1 MLFRDRSREAPNT
14 RPLLPLREVV
24 VFPHTPMSLIIGRP
38 KSLAAVEAA
47 NNSASREIFLAAQRS
62 GENVNPEEGDVY
74 DFGTIATIE
83 QVLNLPD
90 GNVKILV
97 EGKRRA
103 RIIRFV
109 ASDPYFDVELDEPG
123 TVRDASGKPIPD
135 ADLEVQALV
144 RTVKT
149 TFERYVKLNRAVP
162 PEMLLTVN
170 ALEDPDRLADTL
182 IAPLQFKLEERQ
194 ELLEMI
200 DVGARLERIY
210 KALLTEIEF
219 LQVEKKLKSRVKRE
233 RENNQR
239 EFWLNEQMKAIN
251 KELGDK
257 EGRSD
262 LEELAQALAAK
273 NLPADVQ
280 NRAEKELRKLSQ
292 MNMMSA
298 EATVVRNYL
307 DWIVALPWIEESDG
321 ETSLSDAARIL
332 DADHFGLRKIKE
344 RILEY
349 LAVSTLVDK
358 MRGPILCLV
367 GPPGVGKT
375 SLARSIANATRRPF
389 VKISL
394 GGVRDEAEIRGHR
407 RTYIGAMPGKL
418 LHAMKRAE
426 KIDPVILLDEVDK
439 MSADFRGDPS
449 AALLEVLDPE
459 QNNQFQDHYLDID
472 YDLSNV
478 TFICT
483 ANTLQGIPL
492 PLQDRLEIIELSGYT
507 EQEKVAIARRYL
519 LPRQME
525 LNGISPG
532 SGVLFPAGAASTSS
546 TPAPPRAF
554 GEGDPASLQ
563 TELAGGNL
571 AISNRALL
579 DIIRRYT
586 KESGVRD
593 LERQLARISRKV
605 ARRVVKY
612 GPSIRIKVVTGNLE
626 RLLGPARFLVDQRE
640 KEDQI
645 GLVKGMAVS
654 YAGGELL
661 NIEVAAVPGK
671 GQLTLTGLLGESLQE
686 SGRAGFT
693 YIRSRA
699 EALGLEADFHETTD
713 LHIHYPGRGGRS
725 DGPSAGI
732 AMATAMVSALT
743 GIPVRADTAMTG
755 EITLRG
761 RVLPIGG
768 LKEKVLAAHRGGIT
782 RVIVPDENMKDLDEI
797 PPNVTAEV
805 EIVPVSHMDRVLKEA
820 LVGPEADELFGKHRK
835 SSGVEGSSSEEDLGS
850 DR

>member
-1 MLFRDRSREAPNT
+1 MLFRERGRSNSNT

-47 NNSASREIFLAAQRS
+47 NGSESREIFLAAQRS
-62 GENVNPEEGDVY
+62 TENVNPEEGDVY
-74 DFGTIATIE
+74 PFGTIATIE

-90 GNVKILV
+90 GNTKILV
-97 EGKRRA
+97 EGRRRA
-103 RIIRFV
+103 RVSRFV
-109 ASDPYFDVELDEPG
+109 GNDRYFEVETEEFPPGAEHDV
-123 TVRDASGKPIPD
+123 
-135 ADLEVQALV
+135 EVQALV

-182 IAPLQFKLEERQ
+182 VAPLQFKLEERQ

-200 DVGARLERIY
+200 EVGARLERIY

-257 EGRSD
+257 DGRSD

-273 NLPADVQ
+273 NLPAEIQ
-280 NRAEKELRKLSQ
+280 GRAEKELRKLSQ

-307 DWIVALPWIEESDG
+307 DWVVALPWTEASEG
-321 ETSLSDAARIL
+321 EASLTEAARVL
-332 DADHFGLRKIKE
+332 DADHFGLRRIKE

-375 SLARSIANATRRPF
+375 SLARSIANATQRPF

-426 KIDPVILLDEVDK
+426 RIDPVILLDEVDK

-459 QNNQFQDHYLDID
+459 QNSQFQDHYLDMD

-519 LPRQME
+519 LLRQME
-525 LNGISPG
+525 LNG
-532 SGVLFPAGAASTSS
+532 LTEAN
-546 TPAPPRAF
+546 
-554 GEGDPASLQ
+554 LQ
-563 TELAGGNL
+563 V
-571 AISNRALL
+571 SNRALL
-579 DIIRRYT
+579 EIIRRFT

-612 GPSIRIKVVTGNLE
+612 GPETRIKVVTANLE
-626 RLLGPARFLVDQRE
+626 RLLGPPRFLVGQRE
-640 KEDQI
+640 KEDQL
-645 GLVKGMAVS
+645 GLVKGLAVS
-654 YAGGELL
+654 PWGGELL
-661 NIEVAAVPGK
+661 NIEVATVQGK
-671 GQLTLTGLLGESLQE
+671 GNLQLTGRLGDWLQE
-686 SGRAGFT
+686 SGRAAFT

-699 EALGLEADFHETTD
+699 DALGLEADFNETTD
-713 LHIHYPGRGGRS
+713 IHVHYPGNALRT

-782 RVIVPDENMKDLDEI
+782 RVIVPEENLKDLEEI

-805 EIVPVSHMDRVLKEA
+805 EIVGVSHMDRVLKEA
-820 LVGPEADELFGKHRK
+820 LSGPEAAELFGKA
-835 SSGVEGSSSEEDLGS
+835 GGGTPIESEERS
-850 DR
+850 REV

>member
-1 MLFRDRSREAPNT
+1 VGVTVEKKPRRYPHTL
-14 RPLLPLREVV
+14 PLLPLREVV
-24 VFPHTPMSLIIGRP
+24 VFPHTPMSLIVGRP

-47 NNSASREIFLAAQRS
+47 NSSGSREIFLAAQRS
-62 GENVNPEEGDVY
+62 ENVNPDEGDVY
-74 DFGTIATIE
+74 AFGTVATLD

-90 GNVKILV
+90 GNTKILV
-97 EGKRRA
+97 EGRRRA
-103 RIIRFV
+103 RVVRFV
-109 ASDPYFDVELDEPG
+109 PNERFFEVELEEPEALSEVG
-123 TVRDASGKPIPD
+123 
-135 ADLEVQALV
+135 LEVQALV

-149 TFERYVKLNRAVP
+149 TFERFVKLNRAVP

-182 IAPLQFKLEERQ
+182 VAPLNFKIEERQ
-194 ELLEMI
+194 QLLELV
-200 DVGARLERIY
+200 DPGARLERIY

-251 KELGDK
+251 KEIGDK

-273 NLPADVQ
+273 NLPAEVQ
-280 NRAEKELRKLSQ
+280 GRAEKELRKLSQ

-298 EATVVRNYL
+298 EATVARNYL
-307 DWIVALPWIEESDG
+307 DWIVALPWSEISEG
-321 ETSLSDAARIL
+321 EVSLSEAARVL
-332 DADHFGLRKIKE
+332 DADHFGLRRIKE

-407 RTYIGAMPGKL
+407 RTYIGAMPGKI

-426 KIDPVILLDEVDK
+426 KVDPVILLDEVDK

-459 QNNQFQDHYLDID
+459 QNSQFQDHYLDID

-519 LPRQME
+519 QPRQME
-525 LNGISPG
+525 LNG
-532 SGVLFPAGAASTSS
+532 L
-546 TPAPPRAF
+546 
-554 GEGDPASLQ
+554 
-563 TELAGGNL
+563 TERNL
-571 AISNRALL
+571 AVSNRAVL

-612 GPSIRIKVVTGNLE
+612 GPETRIKVVTANLE
-626 RLLGPARFLVDQRE
+626 RLLGAARFLVDRRE
-640 KEDQI
+640 QEDQI
-645 GLVKGMAVS
+645 GLVKGLAVS
-654 YAGGELL
+654 PWGGELL
-661 NIEVAAVPGK
+661 NIEVATVPGK
-671 GQLTLTGLLGESLQE
+671 GNLQLTGRLGDWLQE
-686 SGRAGFT
+686 SGRAAFT

-699 EALGLEADFHETTD
+699 DALGLETDFHQTTD
-713 LHIHYPGRGGRS
+713 IHVHYPGNALRT

-732 AMATAMVSALT
+732 AMATAIVSALT

-782 RVIVPDENMKDLDEI
+782 RVIVPDENVKDLDEI
-797 PPNVTAEV
+797 PANVTAEV
-805 EIVPVSHMDRVLKEA
+805 QIVPVSHMDRVLKEA
-820 LVGPEADELFGKHRK
+820 LAGSPAVDLFSADRRAGHKQPATPDETPDPHR
-835 SSGVEGSSSEEDLGS
+835 E
-850 DR
+850 

>member
-1 MLFRDRSREAPNT
+1 MLFRDRSRDAANT

-47 NNSASREIFLAAQRS
+47 NASPTREIFLAAQRS
-62 GENVNPEEGDVY
+62 GENVNPDEGDVY
-74 DFGTIATIE
+74 EFGTIATIE

-90 GNVKILV
+90 GNTKILV

-103 RIIRFV
+103 KVVRFV
-109 ASDPYFDVELDEPG
+109 NNDRFFEVEMEEFAPRPDLDV
-123 TVRDASGKPIPD
+123 
-135 ADLEVQALV
+135 EVQALV

-162 PEMLLTVN
+162 PEMLLAVN

-194 ELLEMI
+194 ELLEMVE
-200 DVGARLERIY
+200 VGARLERIY

-257 EGRSD
+257 DGRSD

-273 NLPADVQ
+273 NLPPEVQ

-307 DWIVALPWIEESDG
+307 DWIVALPWTEVSEG
-321 ETSLSDAARIL
+321 EVSLAEAARVL
-332 DADHFGLRKIKE
+332 DADHFGLRRIKE

-426 KIDPVILLDEVDK
+426 RIDPVVLLDEVDK

-459 QNNQFQDHYLDID
+459 QNHQFQDHYLDID
-472 YDLSNV
+472 FDLSNV

-525 LNGISPG
+525 LNG
-532 SGVLFPAGAASTSS
+532 L
-546 TPAPPRAF
+546 
-554 GEGDPASLQ
+554 DPSNLQ
-563 TELAGGNL
+563 V
-571 AISNRALL
+571 SNRALL
-579 DIIRRYT
+579 DIIRRFT

-612 GPSIRIKVVTGNLE
+612 GPETAIKVVTANLE

-645 GLVKGMAVS
+645 GLVKGLAVS
-654 YAGGELL
+654 PWGGEML
-661 NIEVAAVPGK
+661 NIEVSTVPGK
-671 GQLTLTGLLGESLQE
+671 GNLQLTGRLGDWLQE
-686 SGRAGFT
+686 SGRAAFT

-699 EALGLEADFHETTD
+699 DALGLEGDFHETTD
-713 LHIHYPGRGGRS
+713 LHIHYPGNALRT

-768 LKEKVLAAHRGGIT
+768 LKEKVLAAHRAGIT
-782 RVIVPDENMKDLDEI
+782 RVIVPDENVKDLDEI

-820 LVGPEADELFGKHRK
+820 LAGPEAAELFRK
-835 SSGVEGSSSEEDLGS
+835 SAQTSGDAERPPQG
-850 DR
+850 

>member
-1 MLFRDRSREAPNT
+1 MFFDHKRDGKSHT
-14 RPLLPLREVV
+14 LPLLPLRAVV

-38 KSLAAVEAA
+38 KSLAAVEEA
-47 NNSASREIFLAAQRS
+47 NRRPGKEIFLAAQRT
-62 GENVNPEEGDVY
+62 GDAVTPEEGDVY
-74 DFGTIATIE
+74 PFGTIASIE
-83 QVLNLPD
+83 QVLSLPD
-90 GNVKILV
+90 GNTKILV
-97 EGKRRA
+97 EGRRRA
-103 RIIRFV
+103 RITKFV
-109 ASDPYFDVELDEPG
+109 PNDAWFEVELEEPTAEAQPDVEVE
-123 TVRDASGKPIPD
+123 
-135 ADLEVQALV
+135 ALV

-149 TFERYVKLNRAVP
+149 TFERFVKLNRAIP

-170 ALEDPDRLADTL
+170 ALEDPDRLADML
-182 IAPLQFKLEERQ
+182 VAPLQFKLEERQ
-194 ELLEMI
+194 ELLET
-200 DVGARLERIY
+200 VSVSARLERIY
-210 KALLTEIEF
+210 RALLTEIEF
-219 LQVEKKLKSRVKRE
+219 LQVEKKLKTRVKRE
-233 RENNQR
+233 RETNQR
-239 EFWLNEQMKAIN
+239 EYWLNEQMKAIQ

-273 NLPADVQ
+273 NLPVEVQ
-280 NRAEKELRKLSQ
+280 SRAEKELRKLSQ

-307 DWIVALPWIEESDG
+307 DWIVALPWTEESDG
-321 ETSLSDAARIL
+321 AVDLQQAARVL
-332 DADHFGLRKIKE
+332 DADHFGLRRIKE

-375 SLARSIANATRRPF
+375 SLARSIANATGRPF

-407 RTYIGAMPGKL
+407 RTYIGAMPGKI

-426 KIDPVILLDEVDK
+426 KVDPVVLLDEVDK

-459 QNNQFQDHYLDID
+459 QNTQFQDHYLDID
-472 YDLSNV
+472 YDLSKI

-483 ANTLQGIPL
+483 ANSLQGIPL

-519 LPRQME
+519 LPRQLE
-525 LNGISPG
+525 LNGIAPPANADAPPA
-532 SGVLFPAGAASTSS
+532 PAGQ
-546 TPAPPRAF
+546 PAEPQDSPHL
-554 GEGDPASLQ
+554 E
-563 TELAGGNL
+563 
-571 AISNRALL
+571 ISNKALL
-579 DIIRRYT
+579 DIIRGWT

-593 LERQLARISRKV
+593 LERQLARVSRKV
-605 ARRVVKY
+605 ARRVVRY
-612 GPSIRIKVVTGNLE
+612 GTDTHVKVVTANLE
-626 RLLGPARFLVDQRE
+626 KLLGPRRFLVSQRE
-640 KEDQI
+640 TDDQI
-645 GLVKGMAVS
+645 GLVKGLAVS
-654 YAGGELL
+654 PWGGELL
-661 NIEVAAVPGK
+661 NIEVAALPGK
-671 GQLTLTGLLGESLQE
+671 GNLQLTGRLGDWLQE

-693 YIRSRA
+693 YVRSRA
-699 EALGLEADFHETTD
+699 LALGLDADFHEHTD
-713 LHIHYPGRGGRS
+713 LHVHYPGNALKT

-755 EITLRG
+755 EISLRG

-782 RVIVPDENMKDLDEI
+782 RVLVPEENLKDLEDI
-797 PPNVTAEV
+797 PANVTAEV
-805 EIVPVSHMDRVLKEA
+805 EILGVTHMDRVLAEA
-820 LVGPEADELFGKHRK
+820 LQSEVLFRRADPSEASPGA
-835 SSGVEGSSSEEDLGS
+835 S
-850 DR
+850 

>member
-1 MLFRDRSREAPNT
+1 MSASAPSGT
-14 RPLLPLREVV
+14 WPLLPLREVV

-38 KSLAAVEAA
+38 KSLAAVEVA
-47 NNSASREIFLAAQRS
+47 NQREPREIFLAAQRS
-62 GENVNPEEGDVY
+62 GENANPDEGDVFP
-74 DFGTIATIE
+74 FGTIATIE

-90 GNVKILV
+90 GNTKILV
-97 EGKRRA
+97 EGLRRA
-103 RIIRFV
+103 RIVRFTR
-109 ASDPYFDVELDEPG
+109 SDDWFEVELEEFP
-123 TVRDASGKPIPD
+123 PE
-135 ADLEVQALV
+135 ADVDVEVQALV

-182 IAPLQFKLEERQ
+182 VAPLQFKLEERQ
-194 ELLEMI
+194 ELLETVS
-200 DVGARLERIY
+200 VGARLERIY

-233 RENNQR
+233 RETNQR
-239 EFWLNEQMKAIN
+239 EYWLNEQMKAIQ

-292 MNMMSA
+292 MNTMSA

-307 DWIVALPWIEESDG
+307 DWVVALPWTEESEG
-321 ETSLSDAARIL
+321 ETSLAEAARVL
-332 DADHFGLRKIKE
+332 DAEHFGLRRIKE

-375 SLARSIANATRRPF
+375 SLARSIANATQRPF

-426 KIDPVILLDEVDK
+426 KVDPVILLDEVDK

-459 QNNQFQDHYLDID
+459 QNTQFQDHYLDID
-472 YDLSNV
+472 YDLSKV

-507 EQEKVAIARRYL
+507 EQEKVAIARKYL
-519 LPRQME
+519 LPRQQE
-525 LNGISPG
+525 LNGI
-532 SGVLFPAGAASTSS
+532 
-546 TPAPPRAF
+546 
-554 GEGDPASLQ
+554 GEQHL
-563 TELAGGNL
+563 E
-571 AISNRALL
+571 ISNKALL
-579 DIIRRYT
+579 QIIRGWT

-605 ARRVVKY
+605 ARRVVKH
-612 GPSIRIKVVTGNLE
+612 GPETHIKVVSANLE
-626 RLLGPARFLVDQRE
+626 KLLGAQRFLVGQRE

-645 GLVKGMAVS
+645 GLVKGLAVS
-654 YAGGELL
+654 PWGGELL

-671 GQLTLTGLLGESLQE
+671 GKLELTGRLGEWLQE

-693 YIRSRA
+693 YLRSRA
-699 EALGLEADFHETTD
+699 EALGLESDFHETHD
-713 LHIHYPGRGGRS
+713 LHVHYPGNALKT

-782 RVIVPDENMKDLDEI
+782 RVLVPDENVKDLEDI
-797 PPNVTAEV
+797 PANIRAEV
-805 EIVPVSHMDRVLKEA
+805 DIIPVGHMDRVLKEA
-820 LVGPEADELFGKHRK
+820 LASPPVFRGDSGAPESGGVA
-835 SSGVEGSSSEEDLGS
+835 SSAEP
-850 DR
+850 

>member
-1 MLFRDRSREAPNT
+1 
-14 RPLLPLREVV
+14 
-24 VFPHTPMSLIIGRP
+24 
-38 KSLAAVEAA
+38 
-47 NNSASREIFLAAQRS
+47 
-62 GENVNPEEGDVY
+62 
-74 DFGTIATIE
+74 
-83 QVLNLPD
+83 
-90 GNVKILV
+90 
-97 EGKRRA
+97 
-103 RIIRFV
+103 
-109 ASDPYFDVELDEPG
+109 
-123 TVRDASGKPIPD
+123 
-135 ADLEVQALV
+135 
-144 RTVKT
+144 
-149 TFERYVKLNRAVP
+149 
-162 PEMLLTVN
+162 VN
-170 ALEDPDRLADTL
+170 ALEDADRLADTL
-182 IAPLQFKLEERQ
+182 VAPLQFKLEERQ
-194 ELLEMI
+194 ELLELV
-200 DVGARLERIY
+200 DVGKRLERIY
-210 KALLTEIEF
+210 KALLTELEF
-219 LQVEKKLKSRVKRE
+219 LQVEKKLKTRVKRE

-239 EFWLNEQMKAIN
+239 EFWLNEQMKAIQ

-273 NLPADVQ
+273 NLPPDVQ
-280 NRAEKELRKLSQ
+280 GRAEKELRKLSQ
-292 MNMMSA
+292 MNGMSA

-307 DWIVALPWIEESDG
+307 DWIVALPWSDESDG
-321 ETSLSDAARIL
+321 EVSLSEAARVL

-375 SLARSIANATRRPF
+375 SLARSIANATKRPF

-426 KIDPVILLDEVDK
+426 KVDPVILLDEVDK

-459 QNNQFQDHYLDID
+459 QNSQFQDHYLDID
-472 YDLSNV
+472 FDLSKV

-525 LNGISPG
+525 LNGI
-532 SGVLFPAGAASTSS
+532 T
-546 TPAPPRAF
+546 
-554 GEGDPASLQ
+554 EDNLQ
-563 TELAGGNL
+563 V
-571 AISNRALL
+571 SNKALL
-579 DIIRRYT
+579 DITREFT

-605 ARRVVKY
+605 ARRVVKH
-612 GPSIRIKVVTGNLE
+612 GPETRIKVVTANLE
-626 RLLGPARFLVDQRE
+626 KLLGAPRFKVGQRE

-645 GLVKGMAVS
+645 GLVKGLAVS
-654 YAGGELL
+654 YAGGDLL
-661 NIEVAAVPGK
+661 NIEVAAVAGK
-671 GQLTLTGLLGESLQE
+671 GELTLTGLLGESLQE

-699 EALGLEADFHETTD
+699 EALGLEPDFHETTD

-782 RVIVPDENMKDLDEI
+782 RIIVPEENVKDLDEI
-797 PPNVTAEV
+797 PANVTAEV
-805 EIVPVSHMDRVLKEA
+805 EIVAVSHMDRVLKEA
-820 LVGPEADELFGKHRK
+820 LAGPEVGELFGEVAATAERAAPRP
-835 SSGVEGSSSEEDLGS
+835 GGGEASEP
-850 DR
+850 